1 MPLGLAARR
10 VRSAALPN
18 TELARSLYDAL
29 DSRASGLEQSHA
41 AHATLIA
48 SAQVVEHIPR
58 PGISRLV
65 GSIAVFS
72 IHGPD
77 INP

>member
-1 MPLGLAARR
+1 
-10 VRSAALPN
+10 VYN
-18 TELARSLYDAL
+18 AL

-41 AHATLIA
+41 ARATLIA
-48 SAQVVEHIPR
+48 SAQVVEHIPP

-65 GSIAVFS
+65 GSIVVFS